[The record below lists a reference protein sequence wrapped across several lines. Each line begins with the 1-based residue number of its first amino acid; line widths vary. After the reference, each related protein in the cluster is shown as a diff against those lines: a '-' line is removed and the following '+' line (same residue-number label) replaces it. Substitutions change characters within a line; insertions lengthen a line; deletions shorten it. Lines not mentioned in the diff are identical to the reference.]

1 MTWKKLVREY
11 FTYNKREKRGLSVLL
26 FLILASVL
34 FRLVISIYPNAEYQ
48 WTKEQ
53 LEKIKRFE
61 TSISDAEAIDQN
73 KVDQISAAELDTAQS
88 HFELISF
95 DPNEVSADF
104 LVQAGLNQ
112 RSAKML
118 NKYVNAGGKIRSTD
132 DLLKVYFM
140 DTAWVDSLS
149 DYFDF
154 PEKET
159 PSYEQKKEFKT
170 DVRRDSF
177 PEYKTKKKLI
187 VSLDINTADS
197 VSLINLPG
205 LGPFYA
211 KEIIRLREKLG
222 GIRDYSQL
230 SMIYKMSEENIDRIA
245 DVTFIDPATFSYI
258 NINEVKLDRLGR
270 HPYIKWK
277 EAKTLLNYRFQHGPF
292 LKLEDIKK
300 CGVISDSTYLNLAPY
315 LILE

>member
-34 FRLVISIYPNAEYQ
+34 FRLGISIYPIAEYQ
-48 WTKEQ
+48 WTEEQ

-61 TSISDAEAIDQN
+61 TSISDVEAIEQEY
-73 KVDQISAAELDTAQS
+73 VGQIDITEIDSTQS
-88 HFELISF
+88 LFELVSF
-95 DPNEVSADF
+95 DPNEVSVAF
-104 LVQAGLNQ
+104 LVQTGLNE
-112 RSAKML
+112 RSASML
-118 NKYVNAGGKIRSTD
+118 NKYVNAGGKIKSKD

-149 DYFDF
+149 DYLVF
-154 PEKET
+154 PQKET
-159 PSYEQKKEFKT
+159 TSYEQKNEFKT
-170 DVRRDSF
+170 DYKRDSLS
-177 PEYKTKKKLI
+177 ENKNKKKKI
-187 VSLDINTADS
+187 VPLDINIADS
-197 VSLINLPG
+197 ASLVNLPG
-205 LGPFYA
+205 LGPFYV
-211 KEIIRLREKLG
+211 KEIIRMREKLG

-245 DVTFIDPATFSYI
+245 DVTFIDPTTFSYI
-258 NINEVKLDRLGR
+258 NINKVKLDRLGR

>member
-1 MTWKKLVREY
+1 M
-11 FTYNKREKRGLSVLL
+11 LL

-34 FRLVISIYPNAEYQ
+34 FRLGISIYPDSEYQ
-48 WTKEQ
+48 WSEEQ
-53 LEKIKRFE
+53 LEKMKRFE
-61 TSISDAEAIDQN
+61 TGISEVETVEQRN
-73 KVDQISAAELDTAQS
+73 VDQISASEIDSTAPV
-88 HFELISF
+88 FELVSF
-95 DPNEVSADF
+95 DPNEVSVEF
-104 LVQAGLNQ
+104 LVQAGLDK
-112 RSAKML
+112 RSAGML
-118 NKYVNAGGKIRSTD
+118 KKYVNAGGKIYSTD

-149 DYFDF
+149 DYFVF

-170 DVRRDSF
+170 DYKRDSLS
-177 PEYKTKKKLI
+177 ENKNKKKKI
-187 VSLDINTADS
+187 VPLDINIADS
-197 VSLINLPG
+197 SSLVNLPG

-245 DVTFIDPATFSYI
+245 DVTFIDPANFSYI
-258 NINEVKLDRLGR
+258 NINEVKLNRLGR

>member
-34 FRLVISIYPNAEYQ
+34 FRLGISIYPNSEFQ
-48 WTKEQ
+48 WTEEQ
-53 LEKIKRFE
+53 LEKIRRFE
-61 TSISDAEAIDQN
+61 TSISDVEAVEQEN
-73 KVDQISAAELDTAQS
+73 VDQISPAESDTAQS
-88 HFELISF
+88 LFELVSF

-104 LVQAGLNQ
+104 LVQAGLNE
-112 RSAKML
+112 RSASML
-118 NKYVNAGGKIRSTD
+118 NKYVNAGGKIKSKD

-149 DYFDF
+149 NYFDF

-159 PSYEQKKEFKT
+159 PSFEKSKEFKT
-170 DVRRDSF
+170 DFRRDSF
-177 PEYKTKKKLI
+177 PENKTKNKLI
-187 VSLDINTADS
+187 VPLDINTADS
-197 VSLINLPG
+197 TSLDNLPG
-205 LGPFYA
+205 LGPFYV

-245 DVTFIDPATFSYI
+245 DVTFIDPTTFSYI
-258 NINEVKLDRLGR
+258 NINEVTLNRLGR